1 MRKTCPSLWPLLT
14 FPRSLA
20 KIGLG
25 FNDIVE
31 EIPVQI
37 HNSLYANALLHEIED
52 TKGVSGLDFERLDL
66 SSNPFLE
73 RNLDNLIECMLM
85 QLCLQLL
92 LTVFADIE
100 DLVAE
105 QNKYQYWQRT
115 VQRQEAQKAAYAK
128 KKVC

>member
-1 MRKTCPSLWPLLT
+1 
-14 FPRSLA
+14 LA

-52 TKGVSGLDFERLDL
+52 SKGVSGLDFERLDL

-73 RNLDNLIECMLM
+73 RNLDNLIECMHTLARFFHSA
-85 QLCLQLL
+85 L
-92 LTVFADIE
+92 LTLLPDIE

-128 KKVC
+128 KKVG